1 MLECISAATISLV
14 MLLVITL
21 SNPHLRYKNQLL
33 TWCVEYPVF
42 FSFVQAPHNYK
53 KARRMAALA
62 PDRLERVARVV
73 ERALVSVLIGAV
85 ASLVLFAGAVHG
97 STALRLFPIFATMA
111 FGILLLILEPS
122 EGVNRPQF
130 LQSRFMPMKSFLSCN
145 SNERRLV
152 KFALTEIYSPKKS
165 RESLDHWSRWTVTT
179 RSAVLEW
186 FVLLSAL
193 GSGFVAMTVILA
205 PHCMTRT
212 NEIGYF
218 LVAASIVV
226 VTFMIKGVVV
236 SQSLR
241 NK

>member
-1 MLECISAATISLV
+1 MKRNPLAQISRAYRRFNQWYLRFPTTPRRLLVLECISAATISLV

-111 FGILLLILEPS
+111 FGILLFILEPS
-122 EGVNRPQF
+122 EGVNRRPIPSIALHANEEFSVVQQQREKVGQVCPHRD
-130 LQSRFMPMKSFLSCN
+130 LLAQEIAGVTRPLEPLDGHHAISRP
-145 SNERRLV
+145 
-152 KFALTEIYSPKKS
+152 
-165 RESLDHWSRWTVTT
+165 
-179 RSAVLEW
+179 
-186 FVLLSAL
+186 
-193 GSGFVAMTVILA
+193 
-205 PHCMTRT
+205 
-212 NEIGYF
+212 
-218 LVAASIVV
+218 
-226 VTFMIKGVVV
+226 
-236 SQSLR
+236 
-241 NK
+241 